1 MRNKKAAIS
10 LGVNAIVILIIA
22 VIMLGMILAFLRGT
36 FNKITEDLKIKIK
49 EEPTPAPATSSSPIS
64 LSREYLTIEQGEEAE
79 VIKASVFNPLNE
91 THLITLN
98 ISCDNVLTLE
108 VTPKT
113 IPSLQRA
120 EFITILRAKAV
131 PPDVY
136 LCSFISVY
144 NNSGAWT
151 QIATKDFTVKV
162 K

>member
-22 VIMLGMILAFLRGT
+22 VIMLGMILAFLKGT
-36 FNKITEDLKIKIK
+36 FSNLTEDLESKIK

-64 LSREYLTIEQGEEAE
+64 LSREYLTIKQGDPE
-79 VIKASVFNPLNE
+79 VIKASVFNPLNA
-91 THLITLN
+91 THLISLN
-98 ISCDNVLTLE
+98 ISCNNILTLE
-108 VTPKT
+108 VTPKI

>member
-1 MRNKKAAIS
+1 MCNKKAAIS

-22 VIMLGMILAFLRGT
+22 VIMLGMILAFLKGT
-36 FNKITEDLKIKIK
+36 FSKLTEDLESKIK
-49 EEPTPAPATSSSPIS
+49 EEPTPAPATSSNPIS
-64 LSREYLTIEQGEEAE
+64 LSREYLTIKQGEAE